1 MKVTAITCHQNADF
15 DALASL
21 IGASLLYPG
30 AMLIFPGT
38 QEKSLQRFYEDALR
52 WLYDF
57 VPPRDA

>member
-30 AMLIFPGT
+30 AMLIFPGHAG
-38 QEKSLQRFYEDALR
+38 KVSPAFL
-52 WLYDF
+52 
-57 VPPRDA
+57 